1 MSEEQKEGIVVHPHF
16 DKAAEPGNAAGSS
29 EGTSGDQASQE
40 SLPESE
46 DSSQSNQTAATD
58 TSASD
63 ESQQSNEGQAP
74 GNDVSG
80 ASIAT
85 GALDTSAQG
94 SDGAAPGNDPGS
106 STPPVSGAADG
117 TTSQPVISTP
127 PASQVTQ
134 PPVGTPVLIVPSVTP
149 PSTIQGGTVI
159 SNAPTPTPAPSPAPT
174 PAPVSVP
181 SAPNFIQTGINEVDQ
196 VVETLMKDAGT
207 DAKIVI
213 NTIKEYILGMK
224 PGKPLTVKQGTTYQ
238 VSLYN
243 ALLTAINKIEG
254 KDFRPLMQS
263 ILALLHA
270 HREGAFRETH
280 VFRFVE
286 HVPLSAEHRR
296 GFQKITTLLKTLAKP
311 ETRQEL
317 LRQMNFDP
325 LLENGLTERGR
336 TKLAAFFGK

>member
-1 MSEEQKEGIVVHPHF
+1 
-16 DKAAEPGNAAGSS
+16 
-29 EGTSGDQASQE
+29 
-40 SLPESE
+40 
-46 DSSQSNQTAATD
+46 
-58 TSASD
+58 
-63 ESQQSNEGQAP
+63 
-74 GNDVSG
+74 
-80 ASIAT
+80 
-85 GALDTSAQG
+85 
-94 SDGAAPGNDPGS
+94 
-106 STPPVSGAADG
+106 
-117 TTSQPVISTP
+117 
-127 PASQVTQ
+127 
-134 PPVGTPVLIVPSVTP
+134 
-149 PSTIQGGTVI
+149 
-159 SNAPTPTPAPSPAPT
+159 
-174 PAPVSVP
+174 
-181 SAPNFIQTGINEVDQ
+181 
-196 VVETLMKDAGT
+196 MKDAGV

-243 ALLTAINKIEG
+243 ALLTAINKIDG

-270 HREGAFRETH
+270 HRDGAFRETH